1 MGMSFLLRVEA
12 VVVLF
17 TRGDAKGY
25 GTGTPLVQTPTG
37 FFSMSIFSWEKY
49 FLLSPV

>member
-25 GTGTPLVQTPTG
+25 GTETPLVQASTR
-37 FFSMSIFSWEKY
+37 FFSMSTFSWEKF
-49 FLLSPV
+49 FLLPPV